1 MHFFNDEFCIKNDEF
16 AFKMTTFGTVFIAKV
31 RGGKA
36 QRGYDHVSHE
46 DINTQAGEVKPKEDL

>member
-1 MHFFNDEFCIKNDEF
+1 
-16 AFKMTTFGTVFIAKV
+16 MTTFGTVFIAKV